1 MDTFD
6 AVAYINEPR
15 WQKVSL
21 GLTRVQLLLEKL
33 GRPQDTLR
41 FVHVAGT
48 NGKGSTCA
56 YLDSILR
63 AAGYRTGLFTSPY
76 IECFEERIRVD
87 GQNISPAELRAVTLE
102 VRDAARGVEARLGEH
117 PTEFELMCAVALC
130 YFAQQHCDIVV
141 LEVGL
146 GGRLDATNVIEHP
159 EVCAITP
166 IALDHTAIL
175 GNTLEEIAAEK
186 AGILKPG
193 VPVVSWP
200 QEPQAMAVVRAKA
213 QEVGCPLTVLDLDAL
228 EMGGLRIAG
237 FAECGNSAEQ
247 HEPGGRIGRPFAP
260 SSPSDRL
267 GGGEI
272 PRQSESRAV
281 SMAGK
286 PVLFRSFSYRGNA
299 YRTALLGSYQPAN
312 AALALEVAAALR
324 QQGWNISPETER
336 QGVAT
341 ARWPGRF
348 EVVTSRPLTVID
360 GGHNPQGARALADS
374 LKELL
379 AAVGQEKAVFVMG
392 VLADKDYRAMIREV
406 ASLASSFT
414 VYAPD
419 NSRALLADDLARAIK
434 EDAPCVPVATAPD
447 AETALRN
454 ARAAADPHEVV
465 VAFGSLYAIAALK
478 RAL

>member
-1 MDTFD
+1 M
-6 AVAYINEPR
+6 
-15 WQKVSL
+15 SL
-21 GLTRVQLLLEKL
+21 GLTRVQLLLKKL

-213 QEVGCPLTVLDLDAL
+213 QELGCPLTVLDLDAL
-228 EMGGLRIAG
+228 VVDGLALGKDTPVDRSADIPQLCCGSGCEGAGEASLSGKERAVALGGQPALL
-237 FAECGNSAEQ
+237 
-247 HEPGGRIGRPFAP
+247 RPF
-260 SSPSDRL
+260 
-267 GGGEI
+267 
-272 PRQSESRAV
+272 
-281 SMAGK
+281 
-286 PVLFRSFSYRGNA
+286 SYQGPH
-299 YRTALLGSYQPAN
+299 YQTALLGSYQPAN
-312 AALALEVAAALR
+312 AALALEVTAALR
-324 QQGWNISPETER
+324 QQDWNISPEAER
-336 QGVAT
+336 LGIAN

-348 EVVTSRPLTVID
+348 EVVASRPLTVID

-379 AAVGQEKAVFVMG
+379 AAVGQEKATFVMG

-419 NSRALLADDLARAIK
+419 NPRALPANELARAI
-434 EDAPCVPVATAPD
+434 EEEAPHVPVATAPD

-454 ARAAADPHEVV
+454 ARVAEGPHGVV

-478 RAL
+478 RALWTEGEPLGPRKRHALSVSW